1 MSASQDK
8 WNARYRNKG
17 TQRRPSVPGYLQ
29 HRFKQLRAGSVLDV
43 ASGDGAATLY
53 LAEHGFEVTALD
65 IAEQGLKRLLGFA
78 QEQGL
83 QVNTHVRD
91 LEQPN
96 ALKGLAQFDNIVITL
111 YKPEIALWPELVD
124 HLNPDG
130 RLLLTTFNLT
140 HHEMTGFSRR
150 FCLAPNELE
159 AIHPNLELLEYS
171 TTNTDNS
178 GMDHYLFQ
186 RL

>member
-1 MSASQDK
+1 MSASQEK
-8 WNARYRNKG
+8 WNTRYRNKG
-17 TQRRPSVPGYLQ
+17 TQRPSVPGFLQ

-78 QEQGL
+78 QEQGG

-96 ALKGLAQFDNIVITL
+96 ALNGLAQFDNIVITL
-111 YKPEIALWPELVD
+111 YKPEIALWPELVG
-124 HLNPDG
+124 HLIPGG

-140 HHEMTGFSRR
+140 HHEKTGFSRR
-150 FCLAPNELE
+150 FCLTPHELE
-159 AIHPNLELLEYS
+159 TIHPDLELLEYS
-171 TTNTDNS
+171 TTDNDNNW
-178 GMDHYLFQ
+178 MDHYLFQ
-186 RL
+186 RR